1 MDNCLQWSLFIVYT
15 YILVLY
21 RIFTGDTGNT
31 LTWCVIRPFR
41 ESAGDWTLGFHQ
53 EPSIEF
59 WVNEVV
65 CIYQLKTNKNQ
76 FYVGISSTNLLSK
89 YTDIRIV
96 ASFENIV
103 WLPLVLPRPKRSN
116 KYQWV
121 YLVDPG
127 NLIAVDK
134 RTIAVVV
141 SIFFH

>member
-1 MDNCLQWSLFIVYT
+1 MTINKYMYLEGEKELRSTC
-15 YILVLY
+15 
-21 RIFTGDTGNT
+21 NT
-31 LTWCVIRPFR
+31 LTWCVIGPFR
-41 ESAGDWTLGFHQ
+41 ESASDWSLGFHQ

-65 CIYQLKTNKNQ
+65 SIYQLKTNKNQ
-76 FYVGISSTNLLSK
+76 FYVSISSTNLISK
-89 YTDIRIV
+89 YTDIKNV
-96 ASFENIV
+96 ASSENIV